1 MAFTYDGTAI
11 FTSTSASRIRFLIG
25 DTDERRMLLD
35 DDELSAMITQ
45 YTTAD
50 AAAVPAIRAAIKKAR
65 HQVNWSSGS
74 EREDASQR
82 LPQLEATL
90 ADLIKE
96 GFTDPTGATG
106 GLRVAQFVR
115 PVQGNTTNSEFA

>member
-11 FTSTSASRIRFLIG
+11 FTSSASRIRFLIG
-25 DTDERRMLLD
+25 DTEERRMLLD
-35 DDELSAMITQ
+35 DDELAAMLTN
-45 YTTAD
+45 YGTAD

-90 ADLIKE
+90 DDLIKE
-96 GFTDPTGATG
+96 GFADPTKATG